1 MPLHRE
7 LKAIDEEERAA
18 RAAPSS
24 AGDSPAAQRH
34 GLQDREEL
42 IDFLEEIAGRT
53 FYTREDLDRFLT
65 ELRAESEK
73 ARQSSR
79 VGRQGVW
86 LLALVF
92 AFLQYQI
99 IDIISEV
106 SSLRSSSVLPVKTGF
121 RS

>member
-7 LKAIDEEERAA
+7 LKAIDDAERAA
-18 RAAPSS
+18 AAAPSGEG
-24 AGDSPAAQRH
+24 APEGQRH
-34 GLQDREEL
+34 GMQDREEL
-42 IDFLEEIAGRT
+42 IDFLEQIAGRT

-65 ELRAESEK
+65 ELRTESEK

-99 IDIISEV
+99 IDIITQV
-106 SSLRSSSVLPVKTGF
+106 SSLRSSSIVPVKTGF

>member
-7 LKAIDEEERAA
+7 LKAIDDEERAA
-18 RAAPSS
+18 RAASSS

-99 IDIISEV
+99 IDIITEV

>member
-1 MPLHRE
+1 MCSSDL
-7 LKAIDEEERAA
+7 
-18 RAAPSS
+18 S